1 MREPARLQVTSSQKS
16 WLDRLWRR
24 VNSLRLLPGRG
35 YRLTRTPDG
44 TRLDID
50 GGKGGGG
57 GGNYHDFILCRN
69 GTQITVSIDS
79 EQDPATTPDPP
90 AE

>member
-1 MREPARLQVTSSQKS
+1 MREPARLQITNAQHS

-44 TRLDID
+44 TRLDIEP
-50 GGKGGGG
+50 GKGGGAAG
-57 GGNYHDFILCRN
+57 TTHAFKLCRN
-69 GTQITVSIDS
+69 GTQIEVNIVST
-79 EQDPATTPDPP
+79 EDPATMP
-90 AE
+90 

>member
-1 MREPARLQVTSSQKS
+1 MKPPARINPTSPQKS
-16 WLDRLWRR
+16 WLDRVWRL
-24 VNSLRLLPGRG
+24 VISQRLLSGRG
-35 YRLTRTPDG
+35 YRVRSTPDG
-44 TRLDID
+44 SFLDID
-50 GGKGGGG
+50 AAKGSGASGS
-57 GGNYHDFILCRN
+57 YHDFILCRN